1 MTNEFNKQPYDD
13 SRSRSQCRSH
23 YGKKIDNNKM
33 SSINIASAFMILV
46 SIVFCLSFSPSLCVA
61 VSASSASVS
70 ALSPEVSAEVSSE
83 LSSELSAILSPSST
97 TITTMTN
104 NKHYQRNNKN
114 NSNINSSSNN
124 TTTATTTTTTTILP
138 PTTNNYNN
146 NIRVGKIV
154 GRNSCDSLTTCDN
167 CTNTYSCHW
176 CKKSKS
182 CHARGSFYG
191 CAWGES
197 CSPKPPPPKKEN
209 TTCASQ
215 TTCSDCGSSSRLCH
229 WCEVDNAC
237 HAIGSRYGCAV
248 GVDCYS
254 NDRCRRSESEK
265 LPGISSSPTKAPI
278 DYILAILNRV
288 PSMSLIVIIIFG
300 IMTLSCLC
308 CCHYFTSNVKGAY
321 DDLATITMA
330 ASVAP
335 MSIIGGQDFTAGQ
348 FYTRLESTPEEV
360 GMEEEDDDD
369 ANDNE
374 NSNNNGNN
382 NNNNNNTNGDGDG
395 ATIEQP
401 SSQIPERNADETIDV
416 NNQDQDRQQ
425 QQQQQHQQDVGPNE
439 DINDDPYYLIDD
451 DHHPQRTGL
460 LLRNRGE
467 QEHNGPLLHPP
478 FNNGSIIG
486 GFNGSVYGME
496 EPLHMKNL
504 YRLCSIIYYLSII
517 VVISVLGTCVFMYP
531 QRPVYNICNDE
542 VAWTGIMKNMVAFK
556 FETSFEILGSLS
568 NPNRIDAILD
578 RGKGSFS
585 FEGKQFGRFEVP
597 PVTVEAMA
605 ITDFM
610 IVVHVSP
617 ADRQQAIQLAEA
629 YYLGKLIIE
638 AEFEGTIR
646 IPALFD
652 YTREILVKGIMVDIN
667 AHSDRSLCHC
677 KPWDGK
683 KNHTKTV
690 TMIEEQLLPSFML
703 DKL

>member
-1 MTNEFNKQPYDD
+1 MQ
-13 SRSRSQCRSH
+13 Q
-23 YGKKIDNNKM
+23 GQ
-33 SSINIASAFMILV
+33 
-46 SIVFCLSFSPSLCVA
+46 
-61 VSASSASVS
+61 
-70 ALSPEVSAEVSSE
+70 EV
-83 LSSELSAILSPSST
+83 P
-97 TITTMTN
+97 
-104 NKHYQRNNKN
+104 
-114 NSNINSSSNN
+114 
-124 TTTATTTTTTTILP
+124 
-138 PTTNNYNN
+138 
-146 NIRVGKIV
+146 
-154 GRNSCDSLTTCDN
+154 
-167 CTNTYSCHW
+167 
-176 CKKSKS
+176 
-182 CHARGSFYG
+182 
-191 CAWGES
+191 
-197 CSPKPPPPKKEN
+197 
-209 TTCASQ
+209 
-215 TTCSDCGSSSRLCH
+215 
-229 WCEVDNAC
+229 
-237 HAIGSRYGCAV
+237 
-248 GVDCYS
+248 
-254 NDRCRRSESEK
+254 
-265 LPGISSSPTKAPI
+265 API
-278 DYILAILNRV
+278 DYLLAILNRV

-382 NNNNNNTNGDGDG
+382 NNNNTNGDGDG

-416 NNQDQDRQQ
+416 NNQHQDRQQ
-425 QQQQQHQQDVGPNE
+425 QHQHQQDVGPNE
-439 DINDDPYYLIDD
+439 DINDDPYYLMDD
-451 DHHPQRTGL
+451 DHHPQRTRL

-467 QEHNGPLLHPP
+467 QENNGPLLHPT
-478 FNNGSIIG
+478 FNNGSVIG

-517 VVISVLGTCVFMYP
+517 VVMSVLGTCVFMYP

-585 FEGKQFGRFEVP
+585 FEGKQFGRFEIP

-646 IPALFD
+646 VPALFD

-690 TMIEEQLLPSFML
+690 TMIEDQSLPSFML

>member
-1 MTNEFNKQPYDD
+1 MTNEFNKQQYDD

-23 YGKKIDNNKM
+23 YGKKINNNKM

-70 ALSPEVSAEVSSE
+70 ALYPEVSAEVSSE
-83 LSSELSAILSPSST
+83 LSAELSAILSPSST

-104 NKHYQRNNKN
+104 SNYHQQNNKS

-124 TTTATTTTTTTILP
+124 TTTTATTTARATILP
-138 PTTNNYNN
+138 PTTNNNN

-215 TTCSDCGSSSRLCH
+215 TTCSDCGASSRLCH

-237 HAIGSRYGCAV
+237 HAIGSRYGCAI

-265 LPGISSSPTKAPI
+265 LPGIPFSPIKAPI
-278 DYILAILNRV
+278 DYLLAILNRV

-348 FYTRLESTPEEV
+348 FYTRLESTPEE
-360 GMEEEDDDD
+360 
-369 ANDNE
+369 
-374 NSNNNGNN
+374 
-382 NNNNNNTNGDGDG
+382 
-395 ATIEQP
+395 
-401 SSQIPERNADETIDV
+401 
-416 NNQDQDRQQ
+416 
-425 QQQQQHQQDVGPNE
+425 
-439 DINDDPYYLIDD
+439 
-451 DHHPQRTGL
+451 
-460 LLRNRGE
+460 
-467 QEHNGPLLHPP
+467 
-478 FNNGSIIG
+478 
-486 GFNGSVYGME
+486 
-496 EPLHMKNL
+496 
-504 YRLCSIIYYLSII
+504 
-517 VVISVLGTCVFMYP
+517 
-531 QRPVYNICNDE
+531 
-542 VAWTGIMKNMVAFK
+542 
-556 FETSFEILGSLS
+556 
-568 NPNRIDAILD
+568 
-578 RGKGSFS
+578 
-585 FEGKQFGRFEVP
+585 
-597 PVTVEAMA
+597 
-605 ITDFM
+605 
-610 IVVHVSP
+610 
-617 ADRQQAIQLAEA
+617 
-629 YYLGKLIIE
+629 LIIE